1 MAQLVIGPLLR
12 HVDAATASIWVETSD
27 PCTVTVTAGAEQ
39 SAERTFTVH
48 GHHYAIVDV
57 PVSEPVPY
65 EIRLDDEAVWPL
77 DSMDPSVIRPVA
89 RLNKVVFGSCR
100 TSVPHDTS
108 HTISHGVDTLFALG
122 HALTVHDDL
131 PDLLIM
137 LGDQVYAD
145 EPSRE
150 MLDYITERRGD
161 QEPIGEIADFE
172 EYAELYRQAWND
184 PEIRW
189 LLSTVPTTMI
199 FDDHDLRDDWNTSKD
214 WRAQMA
220 KVPWWPRRVVA
231 GLGAYWV
238 YQHLGNLSPAE
249 RASDEVYTKLK
260 AAEGDG
266 AAVLDAFAERADAD
280 PTTSRWSYARDF
292 GDTRLIM
299 LDSRC
304 ARHLEPRERSML
316 DATEWAWLEETMADP
331 PERVLIGSSVPILL
345 PAGIH
350 HIETWNEALCD
361 GAWGKTVARIMEKI
375 RQAVDLEHWAAF
387 RRSFDRLLKMLA
399 ASGTTV
405 MLMSGD
411 VHYSYVA
418 RVRGLPIYQL
428 VCSPI
433 RNPLSR
439 TLRLA
444 NVIAQFGVAT
454 LVGGLIARTAKLPKP
469 PVKWRITD
477 GPWFPNALAT
487 LTHENGKHV
496 VRWDTPTVLDD
507 PPKLKEVS
515 RVELT
520 PIR

>member
-12 HVDAATASIWVETSD
+12 HVDATTASIWVETSD

-39 SAERTFTVH
+39 STERTFTVH

-57 PVSEPVPY
+57 PVTEPVPY
-65 EIRLDDEAVWPL
+65 QIHLGDEAVWPL
-77 DSMDPSVIRPVA
+77 DTMDPSVIRPVD
-89 RLNKVVFGSCR
+89 RLDKVVFGSCR
-100 TSVPHDTS
+100 TSVPHDTA
-108 HTISHGVDTLFALG
+108 HTITHGVDTLFAFG
-122 HALTVHDDL
+122 HALTVHDEL

-150 MLDYITERRGD
+150 MLDYIKARRGD

-214 WRAQMA
+214 WRAAMA

-249 RASDEVYTKLK
+249 RAADEVYSKIR
-260 AAEGDG
+260 AGDGDG
-266 AAVLDAFAERADAD
+266 AAVLDAFAQQADAD

-316 DATEWAWLEETMADP
+316 DATEWAWLEKVLADP

-350 HIETWNEALCD
+350 YIEAWNEALAD
-361 GAWGKTVARIMEKI
+361 GAWGKTVARWMEKA

-387 RRSFDRLLKMLA
+387 RRSFDRLLTMLA

-418 RVRGLPIYQL
+418 RVKGLPIYQL

-454 LVGGLIARTAKLPKP
+454 VLGGLIAKTAKLPKP

-487 LTHENGKHV
+487 LTHENGTHV
-496 VRWDTPTVLDD
+496 VRWETPTVLDD

-520 PIR
+520 PIP